1 MYVVFPFIME
11 QCEKIL
17 SFLSNSGWKMATEM
31 YKMLETV
38 SGNETISHFCVFKCF
53 KKIQSET
60 WGTLKMIQEVGGCQL
75 LKIQKHLKIYELMA
89 GEHGMTLE
97 LMKDQLHVNQE
108 MICQILHEDS
118 GKRKIC
124 MKFVTQ
130 SLMDEFILPC

>member
-1 MYVVFPFIME
+1 MGDLENDPRSWW
-11 QCEKIL
+11 L
-17 SFLSNSGWKMATEM
+17 STAQNTE
-31 YKMLETV
+31 T
-38 SGNETISHFCVFKCF
+38 FK
-53 KKIQSET
+53 
-60 WGTLKMIQEVGGCQL
+60 
-75 LKIQKHLKIYELMA
+75 KIYELMA